1 MHAKLSPEVRPP
13 CQVDTNKMG
22 LQIEPAG
29 GPRSA
34 LLTDYA
40 CDASPHELWQVD
52 ASLLRCH
59 KGPQTFT

>member
-1 MHAKLSPEVRPP
+1 MHTKLAPEVWPP
-13 CQVDTNKMG
+13 CQVNKAKIGLKIEHTGG
-22 LQIEPAG
+22 LQATP
-29 GPRSA
+29 
-34 LLTDYA
+34 LTNYG